1 MQAAPSPTQS
11 SAPAASFSPP
21 PPINTITPPLPPG
34 VTFQDERCYQYFCHF
49 RDVTSFEFSSG
60 FDPSLWRSLVLG
72 ACDNF
77 AIRRLV
83 VATAALS
90 MFVRGPPQQTSELH
104 LEYALQRYGEALKG
118 IRETVAIGQDSTRV
132 ALISALLIFCFES
145 LHGDLGRAM
154 THIQSAIDLIL
165 KQLSASPQRHYLPR
179 IGPTGQQS
187 NAPIDDEL
195 LAAFMRLDRPSLALM
210 SRQRGYPPLPA
221 NRIFALLF
229 SAEQFELPTSFAT
242 ISEARAYL
250 EDIHWRVIS
259 TNRPP
264 DAISALWEDSEAE
277 SAFPDFE
284 SVPWQL
290 KQWFHATDLV
300 KSSSHLAYRL
310 AQWHDAFQPMLDYAL
325 SPMGES
331 MFVPATIL
339 HVQAMAVDLTING
352 FAPHSPS
359 HQRVDSFSST
369 PSSSLSE
376 QQSSFSTAGPS
387 ALAVPDTLLR
397 RRSSSGRSSPS
408 LVAESPTPV
417 PTMHAIL
424 TFCRRLM
431 AYPGFLKGFVFDAGV
446 IPPLLKIVLL
456 CPDRALK
463 YEAIDVLRSIAP
475 RREGIWDSRVC
486 ADAGEKC
493 IAMEDTTQELDMIDP
508 FLLEGT

>member
-1 MQAAPSPTQS
+1 MQAAPSPTLS
-11 SAPAASFSPP
+11 PAPGASFSPS

-83 VATAALS
+83 VATSALS
-90 MFVRGPPQQTSELH
+90 TFVRGPPQRTSELH

-118 IRETVAIGQDSTRV
+118 IRETVATGQDSTRV

-165 KQLSASPQRHYLPR
+165 KQLSALPQQHFSPR

-229 SAEQFELPTSFAT
+229 SAEQFELPASFAT
-242 ISEARAYL
+242 ISEARSYL

-264 DAISALWEDSEAE
+264 DAISALWEDSETE
-277 SAFPDFE
+277 PNFPDFE
-284 SVPWQL
+284 SIPWQL
-290 KQWFHATDLV
+290 KQWFHATDFAG
-300 KSSSHLAYRL
+300 SSSHIAYRL
-310 AQWHDAFQPMLDYAL
+310 AQWHDAFQPMLDYAS

-359 HQRVDSFSST
+359 HQRMDSFSSR
-369 PSSSLSE
+369 SSSLSE
-376 QQSSFSTAGPS
+376 HQSSFSTAGPS
-387 ALAVPDTLLR
+387 ALAVPETLLR
-397 RRSSSGRSSPS
+397 RRSSSDRSSPS
-408 LVAESPTPV
+408 LATESPAPF
-417 PTMHAIL
+417 PTIHAIL

-431 AYPGFLKGFVFDAGV
+431 SYPGFLKGFVFDAGV
-446 IPPLLKIVLL
+446 IPPLLKIVLF

-463 YEAIDVLRSIAP
+463 HEAIDVLRSIAP
-475 RREGIWDSRVC
+475 RREGMWDSRVC

-493 IAMEDTTQELDMIDP
+493 IAMEDTTQGLDMIDP
-508 FLLEGT
+508 FLLEGN